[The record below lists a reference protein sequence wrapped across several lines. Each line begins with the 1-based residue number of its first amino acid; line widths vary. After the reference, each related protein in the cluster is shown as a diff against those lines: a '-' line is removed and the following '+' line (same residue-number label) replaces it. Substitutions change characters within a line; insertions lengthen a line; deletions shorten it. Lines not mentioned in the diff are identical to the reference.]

1 MSDRNGCMADAGP
14 SVLVVDDEAFFREQI
29 RDVLAAASIESA
41 TATTGEEVLESA
53 CGSDVGVVVL
63 DISLPGISGIEVLE
77 QLLSERPML
86 RVIIVSADTEQ
97 DLVLAA
103 LRLGACDYLAK
114 PLHEEELVLAVQRA
128 RTSYQVESRGAILRN
143 RLAALEDQLARL
155 AAPGPGGD
163 PDLAI
168 EQRVADAVAEVL
180 GASKTSLM
188 LLGDDGRELRVVAA
202 TGRELL
208 PSEMDSVPIGEGVA
222 GVALAGE
229 QALLVDDLEFDE
241 RFGQRTPRGRYR
253 TRSLALVPVRGASG
267 PLGVLCAT
275 DRLDDAPF
283 CEDDLSLLRILSL
296 GVGAALARG
305 GGEPE
310 PGSASSGEVEADFAA
325 GAATPTP
332 AYASTNASR
341 AETSDAELARRICD
355 ALTAEIEPGRLIA
368 AVLRSVAESVPA
380 APVSLYLLD
389 ASRQQLLLEAQ
400 CELASHADH
409 ERLPADRG
417 LTGAVCQT
425 GNLIATDA
433 PDSDPR
439 FDAAVDSPE
448 GSPPRPLLCLPLVL
462 RNKTLGVV
470 RVFPEQGVSASARTG
485 EILTAAIS
493 AAVRNVLMYRSLLES
508 VDEVAR
514 ARREAHRPI

>member
-1 MSDRNGCMADAGP
+1 
-14 SVLVVDDEAFFREQI
+14 
-29 RDVLAAASIESA
+29 
-41 TATTGEEVLESA
+41 
-53 CGSDVGVVVL
+53 
-63 DISLPGISGIEVLE
+63 
-77 QLLSERPML
+77 
-86 RVIIVSADTEQ
+86 
-97 DLVLAA
+97 
-103 LRLGACDYLAK
+103 
-114 PLHEEELVLAVQRA
+114 
-128 RTSYQVESRGAILRN
+128 
-143 RLAALEDQLARL
+143 
-155 AAPGPGGD
+155 
-163 PDLAI
+163 
-168 EQRVADAVAEVL
+168 
-180 GASKTSLM
+180 
-188 LLGDDGRELRVVAA
+188 
-202 TGRELL
+202 
-208 PSEMDSVPIGEGVA
+208 
-222 GVALAGE
+222 
-229 QALLVDDLEFDE
+229 
-241 RFGQRTPRGRYR
+241 
-253 TRSLALVPVRGASG
+253 
-267 PLGVLCAT
+267 
-275 DRLDDAPF
+275 LDDAPF
-283 CEDDLSLLRILSL
+283 CEDDLSLLRSLSL

-310 PGSASSGEVEADFAA
+310 PGSACSGEVEADFAA